1 MEFSCEPFFRRKRR
15 RLRCFRVIGTLGF
28 SSWSLVA
35 APGHR
40 FPRAVWLLGARPS
53 ANTAPD
59 GVCGG
64 SVSQTPLGFRHKR
77 DKNTGTECIKIRR
90 NLVKHEVSETIGLLN
105 RSKRRTERGLR
116 DRRPAP
122 KPSFSIETGQTHRVR
137 RFSKVHFDPS
147 KTRYF
152 CNRKLLK
159 PRKTRGFGLAKAAKP
174 RTGQL
179 KTMVFSS
186 GSLVAAPGH
195 RFPRAVWLLGARAV
209 ADAIRG

>member
-1 MEFSCEPFFRRKRR
+1 M
-15 RLRCFRVIGTLGF
+15 
-28 SSWSLVA
+28 
-35 APGHR
+35 
-40 FPRAVWLLGARPS
+40 GARS
-53 ANTAPD
+53 AANTAPD

-64 SVSQTPLGFRHKR
+64 SVSQTPLGVRYKR

-90 NLVKHEVSETIGLLN
+90 NLVKHKVSETIGLLN

-137 RFSKVHFDPS
+137 RFSRIHFDPS

-159 PRKTRGFGLAKAAKP
+159 PRKTLGFGLAKAAKP
-174 RTGQL
+174 CTRQV

-195 RFPRAVWLLGARAV
+195 RFPRAVWLVGARAF
-209 ADAIRG
+209 ANTFPGLALGGLTLCKHCHRRCLQANHSKTLNFHEFKAQKHKN